1 MAYARSLILKEVD
14 KISADIRV
22 VAKKLYDKPELGYK
36 EFYASELLTSI
47 LSDNGFKVTREAG
60 GLKTAF
66 TATFPSP
73 KKKPVIALIAEYDAL
88 PKIGHACGHN
98 MIAAISI
105 GAALALS
112 KTPIAQMGKI
122 MVIGTPAEEGGGG
135 KIKMIDGGVFRGI
148 DVAMMAHPSS
158 HTRVI
163 ARMLAVVELSFKFK
177 GVSSHAAASPDKGI
191 NALDAVIATFNN
203 INALRQQTR
212 DDAKIHGIIT
222 DGGEAPNI
230 IPDSAETKFFVRSTD
245 LAYTAELV
253 ERVKQ
258 CAKGGAI
265 ATGCRLTIK
274 KGHPPYDPFT
284 PNYRLGGLF
293 RDNLNSL
300 GIQENL
306 TAEREGIGSSDI
318 GNISQIIPTIH
329 PEFAIGN
336 GEVVNHSPR
345 FAKETVSK
353 ASLDR
358 LMDITKTLALTAAD
372 VITSPEVL
380 KEIKKEF
387 NSR

>member
-1 MAYARSLILKEVD
+1 VAYSRSLILKEVD
-14 KISADIRV
+14 KISSEIQGIAQ
-22 VAKKLYDKPELGYK
+22 KLHAKPELGYK

-47 LSDNGFKVTREAG
+47 LEENGFRVNREVG

-66 TATFPSP
+66 TASLPSP
-73 KKKPVIALIAEYDAL
+73 KKTPVIALIAEYDAL

-98 MIAAISI
+98 MIAAISL

-112 KTPIAQMGKI
+112 KTPIAQKGKI
-122 MVIGTPAEEGGGG
+122 VVIGTPAEEGGGG
-135 KIKMIDGGVFRGI
+135 KIKMINGGVFKGI
-148 DVAMMAHPSS
+148 DAAMMAHPSS

-177 GVSSHAAASPDKGI
+177 GKSSHAAASPDKGI

-212 DDAKIHGIIT
+212 DDARIHGIIT

-230 IPDSAETKFFVRSTD
+230 IPDSAEAKFFIRSTD
-245 LAYTAELV
+245 VAYTAELV

-258 CAKGGAI
+258 CARGGAI
-265 ATGCRLTIK
+265 ATGCLLTIK
-274 KGHPPYDPFT
+274 KGHPSYAPFT
-284 PNYRLGGLF
+284 PNYKLGEIF

-318 GNISQIIPTIH
+318 GNVSQIIPTIH
-329 PEFAIGN
+329 PEFAIGK
-336 GEVVNHSPR
+336 GAFVNHSPQ

-353 ASLDR
+353 PSLGR
-358 LMDITKTLALTAAD
+358 LIDITKAMALTAAE
-372 VITSPEVL
+372 VIASPNLL
-380 KEIKKEF
+380 KAIKKEF

>member
-1 MAYARSLILKEVD
+1 MGYSKALILKEVD
-14 KISADIRV
+14 KLSADIKSI
-22 VAKKLYDKPELGYK
+22 AKKLYDRPELGYK
-36 EFYASELLTSI
+36 ESYAAELLTSL

-66 TATFPSP
+66 TASFPSP
-73 KKKPVIALIAEYDAL
+73 RKKPVIALIAEYDAL

-98 MIAAISI
+98 MIAAISV

-135 KIKMIDGGVFRGI
+135 KIKMIDEGLFKGI
-148 DVAMMAHPSS
+148 DAAMMAHPSS

-177 GVSSHAAASPDKGI
+177 GKSSHAAASPDKGI
-191 NALDAVIATFNN
+191 NALDAVISTFNN

-212 DDAKIHGIIT
+212 DDARIHGIIT
-222 DGGEAPNI
+222 EGGVAPNI
-230 IPDSAETKFFVRSTD
+230 IPDSTEAKFFVRSTD
-245 LAYTAELV
+245 IAYTAELV

-258 CAKGGAI
+258 CAKGAAM

-274 KGHPPYDPFT
+274 KGHPSYAPFT
-284 PNYRLGGLF
+284 PNYRLGEVF
-293 RDNLNSL
+293 RNNLNSL
-300 GIQENL
+300 GIKENL

-318 GNISQIIPTIH
+318 GNVSQIIPTIH
-329 PEFAIGN
+329 PDFAIGN
-336 GEVVNHSPR
+336 GKVVNHSPR
-345 FAKETVSK
+345 FTGATVSK

-358 LMDITKTLALTAAD
+358 LIDITKTIALTAAD
-372 VITSPEVL
+372 VIDSPKLL
-380 KEIKKEF
+380 KEIKTEF